1 MSTIIR
7 ATDQQRGVQQ
17 PQFNFEDM
25 AAQASRYLD
34 KIRGEAALIIAPA
47 PPPAVT
53 MPTPPGAHARAA
65 AEKTIAQLVD
75 RQLGQRLT
83 TLWPSLQAS
92 VQQLRDA
99 KQAWLVYWE
108 RNAVRLA
115 AAIASRIIRRE
126 LTQQPEIT
134 LRLVQEALE
143 LAAGSA
149 QVCVHLHP
157 DDYRAL
163 GSQVQQFVAQ
173 TASLGECEIVA
184 DEAISAGGCRIET
197 RFGAIDQQI
206 ESQLARIEEELT

>member
-25 AAQASRYLD
+25 AAQANRYLE
-34 KIRGEAALIIAPA
+34 KIRGEAAQIIAA
-47 PPPAVT
+47 ARHEAVAVRKQAEAE
-53 MPTPPGAHARAA
+53 GRAA
-65 AEKTIAQLVD
+65 AEKTIAQLVE

-92 VQQLRDA
+92 VQQIRDA

-126 LTQQPEIT
+126 LAQQPEIT
-134 LRLVQEALE
+134 LKLVQEALE

-149 QVCVHLHP
+149 QVRVHMHP
-157 DDYRAL
+157 DDHRAL
-163 GSQVQQFVAQ
+163 GSQVQQFIAQ
-173 TASLGECEIVA
+173 ASSLGACEVVA
-184 DEAISAGGCRIET
+184 DAAISAGGCRIET